1 MNQIQQFQ
9 SKNGLVADG
18 IIGKKTLVK
27 LKEVLQI
34 NSNESLAHFL
44 GQVAHET
51 GNFLL
56 AEENL
61 RYSAEGLLKTFP
73 KYFKTLEKASQYAKN
88 ANAIGNYVY
97 ANRMGNGNEASSD
110 GFIFRGRGAL
120 QLTGRD
126 NYQKFSDYV
135 GEDCIK
141 NPELVSDKYFFESAK
156 FFFDNN
162 KLWDLAKKVDEASTM
177 RLSKAINLGNIN
189 SKLVPNGLED
199 RIYKTKLFYTL
210 LLSSSHL

>member
-18 IIGKKTLVK
+18 IIGKKTLLK
-27 LKEVLQI
+27 LKEALHV
-34 NSNESLAHFL
+34 NSNEALAHFL

-51 GNFLL
+51 GNFVL

-61 RYSAEGLLKTFP
+61 RYSSEGLIKTFP

-88 ANAIGNYVY
+88 ADAIGNYVY
-97 ANRMGNGNEASSD
+97 ANRMGNGSPESGD
-110 GFIFRGRGAL
+110 GFNYRGRGAL

-141 NPELVSDKYFFESAK
+141 SPGLVANKYFFESAK

-162 KLWDLAKKVDEASTM
+162 KLWNLTKTVDDASITAV
-177 RLSKAINLGNIN
+177 SKRVNGGT
-189 SKLVPNGLED
+189 NGLQD
-199 RIYKTKLFYTL
+199 RITKTKHFYQL
-210 LLSSSHL
+210 LQ